1 MFNLLYG
8 PEGGW
13 ELPESL
19 PCIKYCQIFPPDL
32 NNISKIVL
40 FLHQC
45 FLLYTEEKCLKLILI
60 L

>member
-1 MFNLLYG
+1 
-8 PEGGW
+8 
-13 ELPESL
+13 LPESL

-45 FLLYTEEKCLKLILI
+45 FLLYNEENWFKLILI